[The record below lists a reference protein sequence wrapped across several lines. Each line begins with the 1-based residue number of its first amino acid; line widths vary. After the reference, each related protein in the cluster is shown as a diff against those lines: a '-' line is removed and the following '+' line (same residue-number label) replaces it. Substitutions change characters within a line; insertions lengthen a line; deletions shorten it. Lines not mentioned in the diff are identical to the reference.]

1 MRKTNVREWLFL
13 APLFLGQ
20 THGRIR
26 SSLRKR
32 SSVNA
37 ITGSLVLAALLFTAT
52 STGATDTLT
61 VIHKF
66 VGGNDGDDP
75 NSLIQASD
83 GNFYGTT
90 YLGVGTVFQVTP
102 AGQFTTVFF
111 LPPQNKNRYFYGDY
125 FTSVV
130 EGPDGFLY
138 VIANGSNNNPNP
150 MLFRISK
157 SGKNYQVVLQEAP
170 YSLSVASDGNF
181 YGADGN
187 GIFRLSTSGSYTV
200 LFSSSTGGITPY
212 GFGKQAGDGNFYG
225 GCSVAGVSGPP
236 HVCRVTTSGTV
247 TPIFQFPS
255 GRWPAN
261 GILTQGSDGFLY
273 GAATGVGS
281 NVNTLQVIFQ
291 LSTSGSYREIY
302 QSPNGCT
309 PKSGCSRVIEAS
321 DGNLWVTNPPGES
334 IYSITTGGELLQ
346 TISFSSQGNAY
357 AHPEVLIQGSS
368 GILYGTTGEPNPAY
382 YDLGSVFSL
391 DAGLPPPR

>member
-1 MRKTNVREWLFL
+1 MRKTNVSEWLRLVGSLL
-13 APLFLGQ
+13 AQ
-20 THGRIR
+20 TDRRIR
-26 SSLRKR
+26 SSIRKR
-32 SSVNA
+32 SSVNPTA
-37 ITGSLVLAALLFTAT
+37 AFLVLAASLFTA
-52 STGATDTLT
+52 GFAVATDTIT
-61 VIHKF
+61 VFHKF
-66 VGGNDGDDP
+66 AGGNDGNEPD
-75 NSLIQASD
+75 SLILASD

-102 AGQFTTVFF
+102 TGQFTTVFF
-111 LPPQNKNRYFYGDY
+111 LPSQNPNRYFYGDY

-138 VIANGSNNNPNP
+138 VIANGSNSNPNP

-157 SGKNYQVVLQEAP
+157 SGTHFQVVLQEAP

-187 GIFRLSTSGSYTV
+187 GIFRLSTSGTYTL
-200 LFSSSTGGITPY
+200 LFSAGTGGITPN
-212 GFGKQAGDGNFYG
+212 GLNKQAADGNFYG

-236 HVCRVTTSGTV
+236 HVCQVTTSGAV

-273 GAATGVGS
+273 GAAWS
-281 NVNTLQVIFQ
+281 NNYTAELIFQ

-302 QSPNGCT
+302 NSPNNCT
-309 PKSGCSRVIEAS
+309 SKTGCSRVIQTS
-321 DGNLWVTNPPGES
+321 DGNLWVTNPPGDS
-334 IYSITTGGELLQ
+334 VYSITTSGTLLQ
-346 TISFSSQGNAY
+346 TVSFSSQPNAD
-357 AHPEVLIQGSS
+357 AHPNILLQAPS

-382 YDLGSVFSL
+382 YDYGSVFSL
-391 DAGLPPPR
+391 NAGLPPR

>member
-1 MRKTNVREWLFL
+1 MRKTNVSDGLFSGAL
-13 APLFLGQ
+13 ILGQ
-20 THGRIR
+20 PHRRIR
-26 SSLRKR
+26 SSVRRR
-32 SSVNA
+32 SSA
-37 ITGSLVLAALLFTAT
+37 ILTAASLVLAASLFTAA
-52 STGATDTLT
+52 SAGATDTIT
-61 VIHKF
+61 VFHSF
-66 VGGNDGDDP
+66 AGGNDGNEP

-138 VIANGSNNNPNP
+138 VIARGSNNNPNP

-157 SGKNYQVVLQEAP
+157 SGTDFQVVLQEAP
-170 YSLSVASDGNF
+170 SSLSVASDGNF
-181 YGADGN
+181 YGADAN
-187 GIFRLSTSGSYTV
+187 GIFRLTTSGTYTV
-200 LFSSSTGGITPY
+200 LFSAGTGGITPF
-212 GFGKQAGDGNFYG
+212 GFGSQAADGNFYG

-236 HVCRVTTSGTV
+236 HVCRVTTSGAV

-273 GAATGVGS
+273 GAAWKNNYTAE
-281 NVNTLQVIFQ
+281 LIFQ

-302 QSPNGCT
+302 NSPNNCT
-309 PKSGCSRVIEAS
+309 SKTGCSRVIQAS
-321 DGNLWVTNPPGES
+321 DGNLWITNPPGES
-334 IYSITTGGELLQ
+334 VYSITTSGTLLQ
-346 TISFSSQGNAY
+346 TVSFLSQPPADS
-357 AHPEVLIQGSS
+357 HPNILLQAPS
-368 GILYGTTGEPNPAY
+368 GILFGTTGEPNPAY
-382 YDLGSVFSL
+382 GDRGSVFSL
-391 DAGLPPPR
+391 NAGLPPPR